1 MNAAAAPAPLPE
13 RDEAEAA
20 RECWD
25 LLAALHLL
33 HAHIWL
39 GRRDEPTAGLTVILA
54 VDHAQG
60 TLLIDALRDARDLE
74 PGAALYFDTQVEGRR
89 LRFECRLEQIV
100 MLDDGA
106 AYRLVD
112 PRVVLDQQRRN
123 RYRVR
128 LPPTLRLPAAVSG
141 AGKLTQARVLDLSTR
156 GCRTEL
162 DTASELERGDAVR
175 LSIRLSGTDLTCN
188 AHVRHVQRLPGA
200 VKLGVEFEVPTQAD
214 AHLLEQAVA
223 RLQREILRR
232 RQG

>member
-1 MNAAAAPAPLPE
+1 MNAAVPLPEIPE
-13 RDEAEAA
+13 RDEADIA

-33 HAHIWL
+33 HAHLWL
-39 GRRDEPTAGLTVILA
+39 GRRDEPTAGLTVILS
-54 VDHAQG
+54 VDPANG
-60 TLLIDALRDARDLE
+60 ALLIDALRDARDLE

-89 LRFECRLEQIV
+89 LRFECRLDQIV
-100 MLDDGA
+100 MMDDGA
-106 AYRLVD
+106 AYRVVD
-112 PRVVLDQQRRN
+112 PHLVLDQQRRN

-128 LPPTLRLPAAVSG
+128 LPPTLRLPAAISG

-162 DTASELERGDAVR
+162 DTPSELERGDAVR
-175 LSIRLSGTDLTCN
+175 VSIRLGSTDLTCN

-200 VKLGVEFEVPTQAD
+200 AKLGVEFELPAQAD
-214 AHLLEQAVA
+214 MHLLDQAVA